1 VPLLA
6 RPKFVHEYI
15 HDTASAGQAVRAA
28 IRRSTRRKT
37 ETPHSERGVSGF
49 MFWFGTNFAAVT
61 GSI

>member
-1 VPLLA
+1 
-6 RPKFVHEYI
+6 VHEYI